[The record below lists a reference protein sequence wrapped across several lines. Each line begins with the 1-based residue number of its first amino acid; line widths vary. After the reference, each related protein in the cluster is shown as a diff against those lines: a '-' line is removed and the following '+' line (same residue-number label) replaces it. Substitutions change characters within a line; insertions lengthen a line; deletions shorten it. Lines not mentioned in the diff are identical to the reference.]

1 MRQSITKLGI
11 DIFLNEIKFNKE
23 YYYLYNSIFNNRMA
37 FTEEIF
43 VYFILQIAHK
53 NKFHGNLDELYGV
66 VIERKLDYIKELIS
80 NFRTSYIG
88 EKPTLHKFYK
98 SFCCIKLTDEEMYFN
113 RNIILFDFYTLF
125 DNYFEPNNEDKKN
138 KFTAV
143 CHLIYDIKVTD
154 ELEQKINAKLNEQI
168 KKRTAS
174 ASSSKIFAI

>member
-1 MRQSITKLGI
+1 
-11 DIFLNEIKFNKE
+11 
-23 YYYLYNSIFNNRMA
+23 MA

-88 EKPTLHKFYK
+88 ETSTFNKFYK
-98 SFCCIKLTDEEMYFN
+98 SFCCIKITDEEMYFN
-113 RNIILFDFYTLF
+113 RNIILFDFDNLF
-125 DNYFEPNNEDKKN
+125 SNYFEPNNEDKKN

-154 ELEQKINAKLNEQI
+154 ELQQRINAKFSEQN
-168 KKRTAS
+168 KKRS
-174 ASSSKIFAI
+174 ASGSSKIFAI